1 MGHTFNDGRR
11 INTRMDNRHP
21 AAGRCGDQLWVPCAI
36 AWFWYLA
43 PLKLGRNFTH
53 RIAVALEP
61 PNDRRDLLGTGLRFS
76 AIFRRK
82 CSP

>member
-1 MGHTFNDGRR
+1 MTGGEL
-11 INTRMDNRHP
+11 TRGWIIGIRPLDD
-21 AAGRCGDQLWVPCAI
+21 AVISCGCRAPSRG
-36 AWFWYLA
+36 FWYLA